1 MYEGGL
7 RVPTCFVWPGK
18 IDPNSRSAERM
29 ITMDLFPTVCEVAG
43 ASVGYSIDGVSLLPL
58 LKKETKSLAKR
69 DLFFH
74 RREGG
79 LRYGGLI
86 ANAMIR
92 GDWKLLQNSPFE
104 AQELYDL
111 SADPLETRDR
121 RIENK
126 NKYQEMAKELRAQVQ
141 RGGTVP
147 WQKPISNLIEK

>member
-1 MYEGGL
+1 
-7 RVPTCFVWPGK
+7 
-18 IDPNSRSAERM
+18 
-29 ITMDLFPTVCEVAG
+29 
-43 ASVGYSIDGVSLLPL
+43 
-58 LKKETKSLAKR
+58 
-69 DLFFH
+69 
-74 RREGG
+74 
-79 LRYGGLI
+79 
-86 ANAMIR
+86 MIR

-111 SADPLETRDR
+111 SADPLETRDK